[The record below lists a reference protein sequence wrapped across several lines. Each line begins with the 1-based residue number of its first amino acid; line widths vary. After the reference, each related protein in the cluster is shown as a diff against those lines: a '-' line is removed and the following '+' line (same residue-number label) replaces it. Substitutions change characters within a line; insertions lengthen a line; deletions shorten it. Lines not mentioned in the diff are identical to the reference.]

1 MTANKNREQAL
12 RRTLNKAGYA
22 LRKSRANISLNNLGG
37 YMIVDISTNAVVAGA
52 RFEMDLDDICDWVQ
66 DLS

>member
-1 MTANKNREQAL
+1 MTANKNRERVL

-22 LRKSRANISLNNLGG
+22 LRKSRANISLDNLGG
-37 YMIVDISTNAVVAGA
+37 YMIVDIGMNALVAGS
-52 RFEMDLDDICDWVQ
+52 RFEMDLDDVCAWVQ

>member
-22 LRKSRANISLNNLGG
+22 LHKSRANISLDNLGG
-37 YMIVDISTNAVVAGA
+37 YMIVDAGINAVVAGS
-52 RFEMDLDDICDWVQ
+52 RFEMDLDDVFDWVQ